1 MITNEELVAL
11 KMRDLVN
18 ATRDTNRNSY
28 YQMRY
33 DDLLKFCGLDEKEL
47 LRVLN
52 KFSKNGKLNFHG
64 YIDEHGRSI
73 HDRYIKNI
81 FKVARPNNPEKT
93 GTIWNQVFNNRR
105 Y

>member
-1 MITNEELVAL
+1 MITNEKLVAS

-18 ATRDTNRNSY
+18 TTRDINRNSY
-28 YQMRY
+28 YRISY

-52 KFSKNGKLNFHG
+52 KFTESGKLNFHG

-81 FKVARPNNPEKT
+81 FKVAPSNDPKKT
-93 GTIWNQVFNNRR
+93 GPIWNEVFKNRR